1 MKKYIQPTCL
11 VINLVP
17 ERIIAQSFE
26 KASEEFNDANMK
38 FSRRRLWNDEEE

>member
-17 ERIIAQSFE
+17 EHIIAQSLNI
-26 KASEEFNDANMK
+26 NDTGGDQNTLT
-38 FSRRRLWNDEEE
+38 RRRLWDDDAE